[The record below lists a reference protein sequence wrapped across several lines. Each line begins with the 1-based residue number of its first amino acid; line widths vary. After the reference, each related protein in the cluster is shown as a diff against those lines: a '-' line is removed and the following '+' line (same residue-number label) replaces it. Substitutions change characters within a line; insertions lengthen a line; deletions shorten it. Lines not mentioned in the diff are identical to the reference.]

1 MRAHG
6 YRLPAAILLAA
17 VAAGSSTLLL
27 RPRSGLVEP
36 AAATAGD
43 YFTAEE
49 LERARD
55 FRGPQRALGYT
66 NLALSAGALTL
77 IALRPPRRVRRAL
90 ERAARRPLVGS
101 AAAGAAIAVGIAG
114 VGLPLSAVAHQR
126 AVDVGLS
133 TQDWGP
139 WLGDVGKATAIG
151 AVMYGGVAVMA
162 VGVVRRWPERWWVP
176 GSVLVVAAATALVF
190 LSPVVIDPV
199 FNKFERLPPGQ
210 LRADVLRLAGQAGVD
225 VGEVYRVDASRRTT
239 GANAYVWGLGGTKRV
254 VLYDN
259 LIDDYPDDQ
268 VRSVVAHE
276 LSHVTHRD
284 VPRGLLWLAIVAPAG
299 VLLVKVAA
307 EALAR
312 TRPLP
317 GNAMALPALALSTS
331 LVSLALASA
340 GNVLS
345 RDVERR
351 ADAFALELTQ
361 DPAAFIGLEQRLTRS
376 NVGDPEPPALV
387 QALFGT
393 HPTTMERIGIG
404 LAWARAQRE

>member
-6 YRLPAAILLAA
+6 YRLPAAILVAA

-27 RPRSGLVEP
+27 RPRSGLIEP
-36 AAATAGD
+36 AAAPARE
-43 YFTAEE
+43 YFTPAE
-49 LERARD
+49 LEKARN
-55 FRGPQRALGYT
+55 FRGPQRVLGWTNIALGAGV
-66 NLALSAGALTL
+66 LALVTV
-77 IALRPPRRVRRAL
+77 RPPRRVRRAL
-90 ERAARRPLVGS
+90 ERAARRPVVGS
-101 AAAGAAIAVGIAG
+101 AATGAALAIGLAAF
-114 VGLPLSAVAHQR
+114 GLPLSAVAHGR

-139 WLGDVGKATAIG
+139 WLGDVGKASAIN
-151 AVMYGGVAVMA
+151 AAMSGGMA
-162 VGVVRRWPERWWVP
+162 VLAVGLVRRWPRGWWAP
-176 GSVLVVAAATALVF
+176 GSVLVVGAATALVF

-199 FNKFERLPPGQ
+199 FNDFERLPAGP
-210 LRADVLRLAGQAGVD
+210 LRADVERLAAEAGVD

-239 GANAYVWGLGGTKRV
+239 GANAYVWGLGSTKRV

-259 LIDDYPDDQ
+259 LIESYPDDQ

-276 LSHVTHRD
+276 LSHVVHRD

-307 EALAR
+307 EGFAR
-312 TRPLP
+312 SRPLA
-317 GNAMALPALALSTS
+317 GSAAALPALALATS
-331 LVSLALASA
+331 VVSLALTSA

-351 ADAFALELTQ
+351 ADAFALELTK
-361 DPAAFIGLEQRLTRS
+361 DPAAFIALEQRLTRT
-376 NVGDPEPPALV
+376 NIGDPDPPRLV
-387 QALFGT
+387 HALFGT

-404 LAWARAQRE
+404 LAWARSQPE

>member
-6 YRLPAAILLAA
+6 YRLPAAILVAA

-27 RPRSGLVEP
+27 RPRSGLIEP
-36 AAATAGD
+36 AAASAGD
-43 YFTAEE
+43 YFTAQE

-55 FRGPQRALGYT
+55 FRRPQRVIGWT
-66 NLALSAGALTL
+66 NLALTTGAL
-77 IALRPPRRVRRAL
+77 AVVVLRPPRRVRRAL
-90 ERAARRPLVGS
+90 EHAARRPVVGS
-101 AAAGAAIAVGIAG
+101 AATGAAIALAITA
-114 VGLPLSAVAHQR
+114 VGLPLAAVAHER

-139 WLGDVGKATAIG
+139 WLGDVAKAGAIN
-151 AVMYGGVAVMA
+151 AVMFGGMSVMA
-162 VGVVRRWPERWWVP
+162 VALVRRFPRWWWAP
-176 GSVLVVAAATALVF
+176 GSVLVVAAATVLVF

-199 FNKFERLPPGQ
+199 FNKFERLPQGE

-239 GANAYVWGLGGTKRV
+239 GANAYVWGIGQTKRV

-259 LIDDYPDDQ
+259 LIDGYPEDQ

-307 EALAR
+307 EGLAR
-312 TRPLP
+312 SRPLP
-317 GNAMALPALALSTS
+317 GNALALPALALSAS
-331 LVSLALASA
+331 LVSLALTCA

-345 RDVERR
+345 RQVERR
-351 ADAFALELTQ
+351 ADAFALELTN
-361 DPAAFIGLEQRLTRS
+361 DPAAFIGLEQRLTRT
-376 NVGDPEPPALV
+376 NIGDPDPPKLV
-387 QALFGT
+387 HTIFGT
-393 HPTTMERIGIG
+393 HPTTMERIGMG
-404 LAWARAQRE
+404 LAWSRTQDE